1 MPGKTNT
8 PPDALSRPPGADKG
22 ETDNKDIIVLPE
34 EKFIAASTIVEPEG
48 KIIVP
53 PILEVKR
60 GIMTLMHDHPTAGH
74 PGQDETLWKTQEKY
88 WWPRMK
94 EWIADYVKGCAIC

>member
-1 MPGKTNT
+1 MNT
-8 PPDALSRPPGADKG
+8 PPDALSHPLGADKG
-22 ETDNKDIIVLPE
+22 EADNKDVVVLPE
-34 EKFIAASTIVEPEG
+34 NKFTVASATMKPEG

-74 PGQDETLWKTQEKY
+74 PGCNETL
-88 WWPRMK
+88 
-94 EWIADYVKGCAIC
+94 